1 MAADAL
7 ELNLNIQK
15 SLEKDLAE
23 SNKHLIKLN
32 KSTDKLVDSY
42 GDINKEIN
50 KQNTLLKAVGE
61 TTKKLAVAFV
71 SGFTAINLADIV
83 QDTMAIDTHMKR
95 LAARTSEGVKGFA
108 SLKSTVYDVAF
119 ETGVAAD
126 KVMTL
131 VENLKDFKISNSD
144 VKNLAASVSNFSEAT
159 EMSVSETSQLV
170 GNLVRFGKVGV
181 ENAKSVLV
189 SMAQAQ
195 RTFNLTEGEL
205 SAISDSLQLNTKRMQ
220 QFGKTQIEIKRMQEG
235 VIKLSG
241 ALSHVGIEA
250 SRANDI
256 INGLLD
262 PSRIEDNALMYAK
275 LGVSIT
281 DVMDG
286 SVNVA
291 ELGPKFKQLGQEIK
305 GGGMAGVAL
314 AKQLGLTVEEAK
326 QLADI
331 DMNKFN
337 TALKDSGGN
346 ASAALKQ
353 MNKEGMGTGEKI
365 QKNWERIKT
374 SLMGVLD
381 KLLPIVE
388 ALTDKFTE
396 LIMKA
401 IPAIKKFF
409 ENFKLDS
416 LIDFIAGGIRKM
428 SLMLIAAIVGGFVL
442 FSKMM
447 GRKAYYTGVTD
458 NVREA
463 FAVGTREGIMMGVK
477 RSELKKQLTTSSG
490 GSSEDKAR
498 RIQMSAGYQ
507 RRQATADTLE
517 AMSQTELLKP
527 IEKMVKGTAEWNREL
542 AMSSRPVS
550 RLVTMTEK
558 LNKDIEDSSARSI
571 ISAKTQKQIF
581 EEQSNALLDRKN
593 QIQKY
598 MEEEKRISG
607 DGTFTYKK
615 MEKAVADVEKQIGKN
630 GITQE
635 EIQEQI
641 KKRTDRYYDNLSK
654 QERGIA
660 IERLKGMIE
669 QRKADDIKIKD
680 ELESNKLQLELLEL
694 ESKAVQR
701 EFDMLSLKK
710 EEGTMTTEEVR
721 KYKELIDRNKEIEKL
736 TKDINN
742 ETEQYNDELTKSQ
755 KELEDINEELTH
767 AQGKAIKAS
776 IPHDLTSFPE
786 KIEQGIFAFGRGIKK
801 GVEKFGEDVNDS
813 ARAFK
818 MAVGSALD
826 PRNIGTALKGMAG
839 GVTKM
844 LLGGLGIGSLIN
856 IFMNNEKVQKALNRV
871 MGKLTPVVELV
882 AEALVPIIEAL
893 VPLVESLLPPA
904 LKLLGGLLK
913 ALLWLLK
920 PIQWLAN
927 KFTGSEENIIS
938 TTFNSLDKLA
948 DNLMKMNLNTTKA
961 IEENTD
967 ANAEIAKSLEEKD
980 SEGRDQ
986 FAVGYG
992 GSYKKIE
999 PPKFNSNKPVEVSV
1013 IEDKSEVAKR
1023 QAEASEVAA
1032 ATALEAARKQA
1043 AARNTNFTPQIN
1055 ASHTA
1060 GQVG

>member
-42 GDINKEIN
+42 DDINKKIN

-159 EMSVSETSQLV
+159 EMGVSETSQLV

-205 SAISDSLQLNTKRMQ
+205 SAISESLQLNTKRMQ

-381 KLLPIVE
+381 KLLPIVD

-396 LIMKA
+396 LIVKA

-416 LIDFIAGGIRKM
+416 LINFIAGGIRKM
-428 SLMLIAAIVGGFVL
+428 SLMLIAAIVGGFIL
-442 FSKMM
+442 FSKMI
-447 GRKAYYTGVTD
+447 GRKEYYTGVTD
-458 NVREA
+458 SVRDA
-463 FAVGTREGIMMGVK
+463 FAVGTREGIMMGVEK
-477 RSELKKQLTTSSG
+477 SELKKQLSTSSSG
-490 GSSEDKAR
+490 GSEDKAR
-498 RIQMSAGYQ
+498 RIQMSAGYK
-507 RRQATADTLE
+507 RRQETADTLE
-517 AMSQTELLKP
+517 ALSQTELLKP

-542 AMSSRPVS
+542 AMASTPVS
-550 RLVTMTEK
+550 KLVTMTEK
-558 LNKDIEDSSARSI
+558 LNSDIKDSGARSI
-571 ISAKTQKQIF
+571 ISAKTQLEINKQTVESLEERLKQIQAAKLE
-581 EEQSNALLDRKN
+581 EEQYGDTSSSTYAKIGRRETEVSKLIAKRKSEQDAMIASIDN
-593 QIQKY
+593 RTQK
-598 MEEEKRISG
+598 
-607 DGTFTYKK
+607 
-615 MEKAVADVEKQIGKN
+615 
-630 GITQE
+630 
-635 EIQEQI
+635 
-641 KKRTDRYYDNLSK
+641 YYDNMSK
-654 QERGIA
+654 EDRRVAVQKLKTMQDELEARKNKARDDLKANIAERELLKLESQVLAKELDTLKTKKDEGTITSEEIKKYRELQTRTGE
-660 IERLKGMIE
+660 IETMTKNLKNKNAEILE
-669 QRKADDIKIKD
+669 QRKAMSKETE
-680 ELESNKLQLELLEL
+680 ELNKQLEMA
-694 ESKAVQR
+694 SK
-701 EFDMLSLKK
+701 KK
-710 EEGTMTTEEVR
+710 VGAN
-721 KYKELIDRNKEIEKL
+721 I
-736 TKDINN
+736 
-742 ETEQYNDELTKSQ
+742 S
-755 KELEDINEELTH
+755 
-767 AQGKAIKAS
+767 S
-776 IPHDLTSFPE
+776 DLTSFPK
-786 KIEQGIFAFGRGIKK
+786 KIQQGVSAFGRGIKK
-801 GVEKFGEDVNDS
+801 GVDVFGAKVNDS

-818 MAVGSALD
+818 QAMGSILD
-826 PRNIGTALKGMAG
+826 PKNIAAGLKGAAG
-839 GVTKM
+839 GFAKVV
-844 LLGGLGIGSLIN
+844 GGAIGVGALIN
-856 IFMNNEKVQKALNRV
+856 IFMKNEKVQAALNKV
-871 MGKLTPVVELV
+871 MGKLTPIIELV

-893 VPLVESLLPPA
+893 IPLVETLLPPIM
-904 LKLLGGLLK
+904 KLLGGLLK
-913 ALLWLLK
+913 AILWLLK

-938 TTFNSLDKLA
+938 TVFNSLDKLA
-948 DNLMKMNLNTTKA
+948 DNLMDINLSTTKA
-961 IEENTD
+961 IEGNTD

-992 GSYKKIE
+992 GNYKKIE